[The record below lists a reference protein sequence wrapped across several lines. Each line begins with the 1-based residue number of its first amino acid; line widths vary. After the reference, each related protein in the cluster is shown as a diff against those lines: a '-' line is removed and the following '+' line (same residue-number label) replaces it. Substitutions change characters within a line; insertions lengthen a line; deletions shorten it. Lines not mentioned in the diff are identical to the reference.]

1 MENKFTAENVRL
13 EPFDMKNLPLVLDVV
28 VPLWSP
34 PVGDAEFKRFNVE
47 YIVRMNIFNND
58 QNYQLVDASNGTL
71 LSAAF
76 MAKKGEASKA
86 DEWFSEASKKYPD
99 NLKNASKMSHDYI
112 ALMDKRT
119 FSLMNDGDIKLS
131 LFVSRKPGCGALIF
145 DCLYEKFRAEGYK
158 NIYLYTD
165 CDCNW
170 QWYVKR
176 KFTLV
181 QEDIYEPFCDGQE
194 DFNTYIFKK
203 EIK

>member
-1 MENKFTAENVRL
+1 MENNFTAENTRL
-13 EPFDMKNLPLVLDVV
+13 EPFETKNLPLVVDVV

-34 PVGDAEFKRFNVE
+34 PIGDAEFKRFNVE
-47 YIVRMNIFNND
+47 YIVRMNIFDND

-76 MAKKGEASKA
+76 MAKKGEKSKA
-86 DEWFSEASKKYPD
+86 EEWFAEASKKYSD
-99 NLKNASKMSHDYI
+99 NLKIASKMSHDYI
-112 ALMDKRT
+112 SLLDKKT
-119 FSLMNDGDIKLS
+119 FSLMNDGDIRLS

-145 DCLYEKFRAEGYK
+145 DRLYEKFRGEGYK

-176 KFTLV
+176 GFTLV
-181 QEDIYEPFCDGQE
+181 QEDVYEPFSDEHE
-194 DFNTYIFKK
+194 DYKTYIFKK